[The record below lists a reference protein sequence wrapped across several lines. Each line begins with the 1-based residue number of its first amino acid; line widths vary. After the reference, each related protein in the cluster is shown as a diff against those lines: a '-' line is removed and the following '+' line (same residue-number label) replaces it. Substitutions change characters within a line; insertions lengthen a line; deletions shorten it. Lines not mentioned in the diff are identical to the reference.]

1 MVKPTTM
8 EGLTGV
14 TAMELKV
21 AAVTVRVV
29 FADVLPMVAVITDE
43 PAAIPVARPLALI
56 VATRVSPDDQV
67 TDSVISST
75 EPSE

>member
-8 EGLTGV
+8 EGLAGV

-21 AAVTVRVV
+21 AAVTVSVV

-43 PAAIPVARPLALI
+43 PAATPVARPLALI

-67 TDSVISST
+67 TNAVMSS
-75 EPSE
+75 EVPSE